1 MAAFARI
8 FLVLVLLAPALV
20 CAGRESLLRVKD
32 LGRVQG
38 WRENVLVGTG
48 IVTGL
53 AGTGDSPANRA
64 TRQALANVLAQ
75 FDLTV
80 PPEQVNSR
88 NVAVVMVSAS
98 LPAFARE
105 GDMLTILGA
114 WRPSTSQ
121 STFAAETEIYDQKG
135 DLIAT
140 GAGTFRYLKGERSD
154 GVLTFIEKAAD

>member
-1 MAAFARI
+1 MAALVRL
-8 FLVLVLLAPALV
+8 FLVLVLLAPALA

-38 WRENVLVGTG
+38 WRENVLFGTG

-105 GDMLTILGA
+105 GWAKL
-114 WRPSTSQ
+114 SS
-121 STFAAETEIYDQKG
+121 
-135 DLIAT
+135 
-140 GAGTFRYLKGERSD
+140 
-154 GVLTFIEKAAD
+154 V